1 MEGKEKGKPG
11 RKKILFTEEDYE
23 NITSW
28 AGLGLSEQQIA
39 DNLGVSLSSIE
50 RNKRNNDK
58 FDTALKKGKS
68 VAIKEVS
75 SALFNHA
82 VHENNTTAQ
91 IFFLKNRGESG
102 QWTDKTTVDHQIDIK
117 KMLTNAHERIIEG
130 ETVSISNISDTF
142 PKKELSKIMRN
153 KRA

>member
-1 MEGKEKGKPG
+1 M
-11 RKKILFTEEDYE
+11 
-23 NITSW
+23 
-28 AGLGLSEQQIA
+28 
-39 DNLGVSLSSIE
+39 SSIA

-75 SALFNHA
+75 SALFNNA
-82 VHENNTTAQ
+82 VYENNTTAQ

-117 KMLTNAHERIIEG
+117 KMLTNANQRIIEG
-130 ETVSISNISDTF
+130 NIV
-142 PKKELSKIMRN
+142 E
-153 KRA
+153 